1 MPKKKTEEPI
11 IAEETV
17 VVQPTTKKAAPSTIL
32 TLNADAEVETPES
45 KEDTIWHEMQN
56 AYRTRKILTGTLGKN
71 LAIALVGHGPGLLGD
86 FQ

>member
-45 KEDTIWHEMQN
+45 KEDTIWHEM
-56 AYRTRKILTGTLGKN
+56 
-71 LAIALVGHGPGLLGD
+71 
-86 FQ
+86 